1 MQSSPNVS
9 GVRRSGVFSAVRA
22 LPWHFL
28 YFLPDPHGQGALTGN
43 FLLMA
48 GTFYFLILPQQ
59 CAFPA
64 ERYDEGNPPQF
75 R

>member
-1 MQSSPNVS
+1 M
-9 GVRRSGVFSAVRA
+9 RRSGVFSAASRA

-59 CAFPA
+59 FAFPP
-64 ERYDEGNPPQF
+64 ERYDEGKPTAI